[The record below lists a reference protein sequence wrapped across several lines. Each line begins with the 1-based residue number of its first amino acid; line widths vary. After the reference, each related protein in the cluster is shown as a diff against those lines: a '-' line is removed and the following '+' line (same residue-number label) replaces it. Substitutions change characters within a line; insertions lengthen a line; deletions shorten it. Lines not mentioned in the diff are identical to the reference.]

1 MSPTPT
7 ISAATKHSKAARM
20 MGQVE
25 PRRSTRAP
33 IARPMN
39 MSEYAKAPV
48 SIFSPHYAATPDE
61 AAASPAPPRAAD
73 AARGAPPAPA
83 KRPAPP
89 AAKERPEGTRRS
101 TRVPIPLGSL
111 DMAEYAKPTTQS
123 IYAAGYAAAAPAAP
137 AAAEPRVSTS
147 PPAKRPRPAPKAPRS
162 DEERAAASG
171 LLSVFAA
178 VEASGDE
185 SATAGSA
192 SSSPPGPR
200 RRAPSPDAAA
210 AAAPPEPAPEQSP
223 KDVVDA
229 LGLALER
236 APVDA
241 LAPDELQAL
250 QSKLFALSYRITGV
264 LAQRASTA

>member
-1 MSPTPT
+1 
-7 ISAATKHSKAARM
+7 

-48 SIFSPHYAATPDE
+48 SIFSPHYAPSPDE
-61 AAASPAPPRAAD
+61 ASPAPPRAAD
-73 AARGAPPAPA
+73 GARGAPPAPA

-123 IYAAGYAAAAPAAP
+123 IYAAGYAAAAPGAP
-137 AAAEPRVSTS
+137 AASEPRVSTS
-147 PPAKRPRPAPKAPRS
+147 PPAKRPRPAPKGPSRS
-162 DEERAAASG
+162 DMERAAASG

-210 AAAPPEPAPEQSP
+210 AAAYPYGPEPILQKVAA
-223 KDVVDA
+223 DV
-229 LGLALER
+229 R
-236 APVDA
+236 APDRLGPEITPHQVELAREDPLASMRPKEVVRDA
-241 LAPDELQAL
+241 RSLIDYLQAKEANPRL
-250 QSKLFALSYRITGV
+250 PFSRSSVVTG
-264 LAQRASTA
+264 TW

>member
-1 MSPTPT
+1 
-7 ISAATKHSKAARM
+7 M

-48 SIFSPHYAATPDE
+48 SIFSPHYAPSPDE
-61 AAASPAPPRAAD
+61 ASPAPPRAAD
-73 AARGAPPAPA
+73 GARGAPPAPA

-123 IYAAGYAAAAPAAP
+123 IYAAGYAPAAPGAPAAS
-137 AAAEPRVSTS
+137 EPRVSTS
-147 PPAKRPRPAPKAPRS
+147 PPAKRPRPAPKAPSRS

-210 AAAPPEPAPEQSP
+210 APPPEPAPERSP

-229 LGLALER
+229 LGLALEK

-264 LAQRASTA
+264 LAQRASSA

>member
-33 IARPMN
+33 IVRPMN

-48 SIFSPHYAATPDE
+48 SIFSPLYAPTPEENAATT
-61 AAASPAPPRAAD
+61 RAAD

-147 PPAKRPRPAPKAPRS
+147 PPAKRPRPAPKGPSRS
-162 DEERAAASG
+162 DMERAAASG